1 MSLSDIVI
9 KVIGVILAIVGLAL
23 VLSAVG
29 VHLFGVV
36 GFTEPILTVVV
47 GAILLGAGIFIIR
60 GGNITA

>member
-1 MSLSDIVI
+1 MSLSDIVV

-29 VHLFGVV
+29 VNFLGVALN
-36 GFTEPILTVVV
+36 PPLLAVVV
-47 GAILLGAGIFIIR
+47 GALLIGAGIFIVR